1 MRIVVQRVKWASVA
15 VGGEKISEIGP
26 GLLLLVGVA
35 VGDGP
40 AEVDWLANRVAGLRV
55 LADGEGRMNL
65 GVVEAGGEVLAVSQF
80 TLLGDARKGRRPS
93 FVEAAPPEVAEPL
106 FDRFC
111 ERLRGAGV
119 RAVETGRF
127 GAMMDVALVNDGP
140 VTLVLER
147 AA

>member
-1 MRIVVQRVKWASVA
+1 MRIVAQRVKHASVT
-15 VGGEKISEIGP
+15 VGGERISEIGP

-40 AEVDWLANRVAGLRV
+40 AEADWLASKVAGLRV
-55 LADGEGRMNL
+55 MADGKGRMNL

-93 FVEAAPPEVAEPL
+93 FVGAAPPEVAEPL
-106 FDRFC
+106 FDRLC
-111 ERLRGAGV
+111 EGLLGAGV
-119 RAVETGRF
+119 RVVETGRF

-147 AA
+147 GA

>member
-1 MRIVVQRVKWASVA
+1 MA
-15 VGGEKISEIGP
+15 VGGERISGIGP

-35 VGDGP
+35 DGDGP
-40 AEVDWLANRVAGLRV
+40 AEADWLASKVAGLRV
-55 LADGEGRMNL
+55 MADDRGRMNL

-93 FVEAAPPEVAEPL
+93 FVGAARPEVAEPL
-106 FDRFC
+106 FNRLC
-111 ERLRGAGV
+111 EKLRGAGV

-147 AA
+147 GA

>member
-1 MRIVVQRVKWASVA
+1 MA
-15 VGGEKISEIGP
+15 VGGESVSEIGP

-40 AEVDWLANRVAGLRV
+40 AEADWLASKVAGLRV
-55 LADGEGRMNL
+55 MADDEGKMNL
-65 GVVEAGGEVLAVSQF
+65 GVVEAGDEVLAVSQF

-93 FVEAAPPEVAEPL
+93 FVGAAAPEAAEPL

-111 ERLRGAGV
+111 EGLRGAGV
-119 RAVETGRF
+119 RAVRTGRF

-147 AA
+147 